1 MSKAPPSPSFR
12 PPSNDR
18 LKATLPRLAALSL
31 TTPPTEPQPTKDKEE
46 ISPVQPLEP
55 SITLQPPPEE
65 KRKPQRLSLNIN
77 VLPPSQSR
85 TPSPPALTRPRS
97 NSRTSSSGP
106 DDDIH
111 ALDEEG
117 WTRVANAGGIEE
129 MLVLGEGVS
138 GAVSKCRLRKS
149 GQVFAIKV
157 PFTPSAQGLIIADDH
172 NRIIVTRTS
181 VEGVEV

>member
-1 MSKAPPSPSFR
+1 MSKAPASPSFR
-12 PPSNDR
+12 PPNNDR

-31 TTPPTEPQPTKDKEE
+31 TTPATNPQPTTDKEE

-55 SITLQPPPEE
+55 SITLEPPPEE
-65 KRKPQRLSLNIN
+65 RKKPQRLSLNIN
-77 VLPPSQSR
+77 ILPPKESR
-85 TPSPPALTRPRS
+85 TPSPPASRPRS
-97 NSRTSSSGP
+97 SSRGNSSGP

-117 WTRVANAGGIEE
+117 WMRVANAGGIEE

-138 GAVSKCRLRKS
+138 GAVAKCRLRKS

-157 PFTPSAQGLIIADDH
+157 PPSPNFDLFADYY
-172 NRIIVTRTS
+172 N
-181 VEGVEV
+181 

>member
-12 PPSNDR
+12 PPSNER
-18 LKATLPRLAALSL
+18 LKATLPRISALSL
-31 TTPPTEPQPTKDKEE
+31 TTPPTNPQPTKDKDE

-55 SITLQPPPEE
+55 SITLEPPPEE
-65 KRKPQRLSLNIN
+65 RKKPQRLSLNID
-77 VLPPSQSR
+77 VLPPRESR
-85 TPSPPALTRPRS
+85 TPSPPTLTRSRS
-97 NSRTSSSGP
+97 NSHTNSSGP

-138 GAVSKCRLRKS
+138 GAVAKCRLRKS

-157 PFTPSAQGLIIADDH
+157 PFLDCTGADFDRRLQRSRH
-172 NRIIVTRTS
+172 RRNIC
-181 VEGVEV
+181 